1 MLNKEILNQSKKF
14 EVVTNSEAEIFEVL
28 SFYEKKGYG
37 LSYADGAKENATQF
51 WAGGDRF
58 IRVHN
63 DLKIVGGNP
72 RTKQASD
79 CPSLP
84 FLQWKELIKGVG
96 KYEGFAVGD
105 KVRIKKSANNRYIIR
120 TSTFSEG
127 LISYL
132 RSLDGIILS
141 LTQNKEATVNFC
153 NGNTYTIRLCF
164 LEKVKK
170 EVKAESTPSV
180 IIPEPPKIQTKVE
193 GIKCGH
199 CGDILFSRSRHD
211 MRWCSCGKSA
221 IDGGRDYLKII
232 GDSKITTLEI
242 TVPHSEMDMWK
253 DYAYQINKI
262 GLYQP
267 NSPEL
272 AKLQIKEI
280 KPKFES
286 ELVKEE
292 VKTPKKDLPYF
303 LYDEKT
309 LGLIRNPEVPDSIQ
323 YPSIVSNSEATI
335 SQDKTEMQFRGFVK
349 GVISKW
355 PAWAADALMNEMIDG
370 YINASGYLKKD
381 PERLSFKLGKRTV
394 EIFGKR

>member
-14 EVVTNSEAEIFEVL
+14 EVITNSEAEIFEVL
-28 SFYEKKGYG
+28 SFYEEKGYG

-51 WAGGDRF
+51 WAGNDRF

-63 DLKIVGGNP
+63 DLRIVGGNP

-79 CPSLP
+79 CPSLSI
-84 FLQWKELIKGVG
+84 FQWRVLVKEGG
-96 KYEGFAVGD
+96 EYQGFKVGD
-105 KVRIKKSANNRYIIR
+105 KVRIKKSANNRYIVRDNPSIEKEIPFMR
-120 TSTFSEG
+120 PLSFTIVSITTNNKENLLTVEDSEG
-127 LISYL
+127 GYNTF
-132 RSLDGIILS
+132 RSCFMEKI
-141 LTQNKEATVNFC
+141 KE
-153 NGNTYTIRLCF
+153 
-164 LEKVKK
+164 EVKK
-170 EVKAESTPSV
+170 EDNPP
-180 IIPEPPKIQTKVE
+180 IIKTKVN

-221 IDGGRDYLKII
+221 IDGGRDYIKTC
-232 GDSKITTLEI
+232 GDLDKMTVLEI
-242 TVPHSEMDMWK
+242 IVPHSDIDMWK
-253 DYAYQINKI
+253 DYWSKENKI

-286 ELVKEE
+286 ELKKEE
-292 VKTPKKDLPYF
+292 VETPKKDLPYF
-303 LYDEKT
+303 LHDEKT
-309 LGLIRNPEVPDSIQ
+309 LGLVRNPDMPSSIQ